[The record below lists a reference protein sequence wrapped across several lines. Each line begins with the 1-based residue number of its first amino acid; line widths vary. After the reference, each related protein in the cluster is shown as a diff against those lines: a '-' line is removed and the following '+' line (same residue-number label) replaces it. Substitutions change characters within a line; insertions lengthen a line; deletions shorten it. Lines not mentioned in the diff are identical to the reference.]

1 VQDVHNRIIKAKKPN
16 GLVPGDLPKRVVKHC
31 SASLSVPVATIFNKI
46 TARAEYP
53 GQWKI
58 EEQLA
63 LPKVQPPEN
72 EDELRNIAK
81 KNFFSK
87 VY

>member
-1 VQDVHNRIIKAKKPN
+1 MLSAELKSKPGVQTDSAN

-46 TARAEYP
+46 TARGEYP

-63 LPKVQPPEN
+63 LPKVQPPG
-72 EDELRNIAK
+72 K
-81 KNFFSK
+81 
-87 VY
+87 